1 MEDSRVQSQKKLPN
15 FFGWWLVDQPI
26 QSWSLTVKI
35 THSVLIF
42 FSIPVL
48 LKTLFAPWK
57 RDIYT
62 PKNASLD
69 IVFKTVVDNFISR
82 LIGFIVRFFTI
93 IVGLLAT
100 GACFIAL
107 LAVMIFWLCVPV
119 IILFILYKGVV

>member
-26 QSWSLTVKI
+26 QLWGLTAKI

-48 LKTLFAPWK
+48 IRTLFAPWK

-69 IVFKTVVDNFISR
+69 IIFKTIIDNFISR

-93 IVGLLAT
+93 IVGLVAT
-100 GACFIAL
+100 GVCFIVLIAM
-107 LAVMIFWLCVPV
+107 MIFWLCAPV